1 MSQNENFDTEHTPM
15 PKPLDL
21 SKWRN
26 LPVQLLIGG
35 LLVGLLGLA
44 ISYKGGGVNFLF
56 SYLVAFMFILSLGA
70 GSLVLVMIHHLFDAG
85 WSVPL
90 RRTCENLA
98 YSVFSILPFLFI
110 PIAIGAKK
118 IYPWMSMKT
127 PDHALH
133 AKEPLFT
140 MGGFY
145 ITAIIC
151 FATWFFLSQRLRYW
165 SLKQD
170 ETGAVACTY
179 KMRFLSCIGIFPYA
193 FTLTLGAIMWMKALQ
208 HQWFSTMYGVHYWAG
223 SVWLVLAT
231 IYIITMVL
239 DRNASSAK
247 CCTSINT
254 TSSAR

>member
-90 RRTCENLA
+90 RRTCEIWPTRCLA
-98 YSVFSILPFLFI
+98 FCRSFSFRSRSVRRRFI
-110 PIAIGAKK
+110 RG
-118 IYPWMSMKT
+118 
-127 PDHALH
+127 
-133 AKEPLFT
+133 
-140 MGGFY
+140 
-145 ITAIIC
+145 C
-151 FATWFFLSQRLRYW
+151 R
-165 SLKQD
+165 
-170 ETGAVACTY
+170 
-179 KMRFLSCIGIFPYA
+179 
-193 FTLTLGAIMWMKALQ
+193 
-208 HQWFSTMYGVHYWAG
+208 
-223 SVWLVLAT
+223 
-231 IYIITMVL
+231 
-239 DRNASSAK
+239 
-247 CCTSINT
+247 
-254 TSSAR
+254 